1 MVVCRYEKL
10 FALEIWKRFLL
21 SRPFHWNHLSAPD
34 APSTGPF
41 CNCSRV
47 QRAAARWTMVGL
59 SFLSTSTLGQTYTYT
74 QMIPMYLKVRHMAKH
89 FLAFHSQLLGFYFW
103 SLVTEVGFVFTSRC
117 LPHFCSYFAWPTNGP
132 RCLWANAFLSV
143 TNYDSAE
150 VLFLAASSTICHLEP
165 QTGAAEK
172 GWPEIV
178 FHASCAICIDFVWQ
192 EEILQRF
199 WRPRGAA
206 YMCKGI
212 VQPSKLAKYF
222 GCSFPKGGV
231 PPQKLCRQFGPKTL
245 TYNLLQVD

>member
-1 MVVCRYEKL
+1 MRPQLGPSAIAAECNEPLQDGQWWGYL
-10 FALEIWKRFLL
+10 FFPLPLWVK
-21 SRPFHWNHLSAPD
+21 H
-34 APSTGPF
+34 
-41 CNCSRV
+41 
-47 QRAAARWTMVGL
+47 
-59 SFLSTSTLGQTYTYT
+59 T
-74 QMIPMYLKVRHMAKH
+74 QIPMYLKVRHMAKH

-231 PPQKLCRQFGPKTL
+231 PPTEIMQAIWPKNSYVQFVTSWLGKKLSLYQVISLDLTAGKGPNRIDDVT
-245 TYNLLQVD
+245 